1 MCTRKRLA
9 EVAKAAAE
17 MPFYGILQS
26 KEANIQ
32 QIVELFPKWTIKQA
46 DKNWCAAFV
55 YYCCIKAGF
64 KSHIVQRSAYP
75 AVWQV
80 AEGGRT
86 LLSMM
91 SGLSIILAVIILLF
105 LKQETLYYMIEFL
118 LTLNMIILVLY

>member
-26 KEANIQ
+26 KEAIIQ

-64 KSHIVQRSAYP
+64 KIPYSPKSAYP
-75 AVWQV
+75 AVWLD
-80 AEGGRT
+80 AEVGG
-86 LLSMM
+86 LCY
-91 SGLSIILAVIILLF
+91 
-105 LKQETLYYMIEFL
+105 Q
-118 LTLNMIILVLY
+118 